1 MTKQLKNIL
10 YLSIMKY
17 IITNQQRK
25 KLLTAIQNY
34 LNNKFSDDIFICE
47 VNIIP
52 IDSEEDTNLFFEMIL
67 IFRQIKEEL
76 IVMFEKSI
84 LEETKFFIKKDLKN
98 LFNIDENQYRV
109 SYNTT
114 YC

>member
-34 LNNKFSDDIFICE
+34 LNNKF
-47 VNIIP
+47 
-52 IDSEEDTNLFFEMIL
+52 TYY
-67 IFRQIKEEL
+67 
-76 IVMFEKSI
+76 EKNNNFYTI
-84 LEETKFFIKKDLKN
+84 
-98 LFNIDENQYRV
+98 R
-109 SYNTT
+109 YNTT
-114 YC
+114 